1 MALLFPE
8 HRLLNEQSIN
18 IENSAI
24 VQLRDN
30 PEQTSFDSIPY
41 KDISILFVEGSK
53 TEDVVEPFGIP
64 TNYIWSKTYA
74 ANREELE
81 QFLISP
87 HLHVPRIFFSINPNT
102 AIKIA
107 IQHIFSLAYG
117 IRRSEIHFFQ
127 HLNKA
132 SPDFCGQVFI

>member
-8 HRLLNEQSIN
+8 HRLLNEQGIN

-53 TEDVVEPFGIP
+53 TEDEVEPFGIP
-64 TNYIWSKTYA
+64 TNYIWSRTYA

-87 HLHVPRIFFSINPNT
+87 HLHVPRIFFS
-102 AIKIA
+102 
-107 IQHIFSLAYG
+107 
-117 IRRSEIHFFQ
+117 
-127 HLNKA
+127 NKA
-132 SPDFCGQVFI
+132 RHSAYF